1 MKYFTRLRVKRIY
14 EWRGDPLGFNRKLKT
29 LEYGSLAIR
38 VEGLPQTTIIKMG
51 QHILIEGDDNDN
63 PYVARV
69 VRLFADE
76 SGEQMKAVVQWFV
89 RVSEVPPSKL
99 KLLGRDPH
107 PQEIFFYEGRN
118 CDDEVDA
125 KSILRPVQ
133 VKHLD
138 TAAPFPDSEDKE
150 TLYVKLSWD
159 TRTFR
164 DVDSSLVESAPP
176 RPPNPSLPPSPPLS
190 PPAATPASRGPG
202 RRALPAPD
210 PAVLRRAASGGVRYS
225 RASASAGKATAEA
238 ESLHSV
244 TKLSASKCLSAK
256 RRNATE
262 RTPGVR
268 KKLRL
273 CSLDE
278 PAVFREDV
286 LNQMLEEELDSAGM
300 QAQRLASS
308 PPRSPI
314 LTHSLT
320 PLKRTNRNLS
330 SEHSIHLKPSTISCH
345 EQSLSEADSPPSPA
359 GDDSS

>member
-1 MKYFTRLRVKRIY
+1 
-14 EWRGDPLGFNRKLKT
+14 
-29 LEYGSLAIR
+29 
-38 VEGLPQTTIIKMG
+38 
-51 QHILIEGDDNDN
+51 
-63 PYVARV
+63 
-69 VRLFADE
+69 
-76 SGEQMKAVVQWFV
+76 SGEQMKAMVQWFV

-176 RPPNPSLPPSPPLS
+176 RPPNPSLPPSPPLY
-190 PPAATPASRGPG
+190 PPAATPASRGPR

-210 PAVLRRAASGGVRYS
+210 PAVLRRAASGDVRYS

-238 ESLHSV
+238 ESLHSL

-273 CSLDE
+273 CSPDE

-286 LNQMLEEELDSAGM
+286 VNQLLQEELQSAET
-300 QAQRLASS
+300 QTQRLASS

-330 SEHSIHLKPSTISCH
+330 SERSIHLKPSTISRRN
-345 EQSLSEADSPPSPA
+345 LSPSEVDSPPSSA